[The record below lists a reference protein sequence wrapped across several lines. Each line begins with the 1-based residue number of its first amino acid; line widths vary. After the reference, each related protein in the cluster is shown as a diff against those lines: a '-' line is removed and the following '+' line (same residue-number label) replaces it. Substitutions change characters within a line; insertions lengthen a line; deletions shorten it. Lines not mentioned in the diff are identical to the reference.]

1 MQVSRVQANYMTNIY
16 STRPQ
21 TEAKARTVRSEG
33 LSRGESQKSYTSVPV
48 GFKYGANIHFGE
60 YIDPNRTV
68 PHIDYEE
75 YLALKPAAK
84 ERLRRR
90 YKTFLTKKTN
100 KNGLFDNKY
109 TSNPLSNEK
118 TIASFFDIAKMYSKY
133 KGQPIICL
141 GRSPKWF
148 LNTSL
153 WMKDGIDGYDFVA
166 FSKYW
171 YRPDPVDGVKFLPQ
185 MAPTEKEEKA
195 YRKYLDRV
203 QADPKSIVAYH
214 EATGKKTVI
223 TDFIATG
230 KGACSFLD
238 IMGRYAKDEGL
249 LEKFSKAIEFV
260 GIGSM
265 DYLEDLD
272 PYADSISEPSVP
284 MPPVLQKYERNIKQS
299 FHNIS
304 NYAMFNDMLMNQ
316 NVNECRSTYYPHQ
329 AWTIYQPDKFKTG
342 LIKDMSKV
350 KEIRDSIPTKKG
362 DSMSHFSPA
371 MFDFRNLLSFHIF
384 DELDNQ
390 NLLINKED
398 REKAKIRFKATKKYV
413 RELKK
418 AL

>member
-1 MQVSRVQANYMTNIY
+1 MQISRVQANYFTNVQNNNI
-16 STRPQ
+16 TA
-21 TEAKARTVRSEG
+21 EAKARTRSEG
-33 LSRGESQKSYTSVPV
+33 LSRGESGGMPFSNVPV
-48 GFKYGANIHFGE
+48 SYKYGANIHFGE

-84 ERLRRR
+84 RRLHMR
-90 YKTFLTKKTN
+90 YKTFLSRKTN
-100 KNGLFDNKY
+100 QKGLYDNKY
-109 TSNPLSNEK
+109 TSTPLSNEY
-118 TIASFFDIAKMYSKY
+118 TVNSFFDVAKMYNKY

-171 YRPDPVDGVKFLPQ
+171 YRPDPVEGIKLLPD
-185 MAPTEKEEKA
+185 MAPTEKEERA

-214 EATGKKTVI
+214 EATGKKTII

-238 IMGRYAKDEGL
+238 VMGRYAKDEGI
-249 LEKFSKAIEFV
+249 LERFAKAIEFV
-260 GIGSM
+260 GIGSI
-265 DYLEDLD
+265 DYLEAKN
-272 PYADSISEPSVP
+272 PYIEEFSIPSVP
-284 MPPVLQKYERNIKQS
+284 LPPVLREYGHHIKQS
-299 FHNIS
+299 FYEIK

-329 AWTIYQPDKFKTG
+329 AWTVYQPDKFKTG

-350 KEIRDSIPTKKG
+350 KEIRESIPTKKG
-362 DSMSHFSPA
+362 DCMSHFTPA

-384 DELDNQ
+384 EELDNA
-390 NLLINKED
+390 NLLIDRAE
-398 REKAKIRFKATKKYV
+398 REKAKLRFKATKKYI

-418 AL
+418 AF

>member
-1 MQVSRVQANYMTNIY
+1 MQVSRIQSFGYTNFNKRNIGAQNDHSINNLRGAVQPSKNTY
-16 STRPQ
+16 
-21 TEAKARTVRSEG
+21 AKI
-33 LSRGESQKSYTSVPV
+33 PV
-48 GFKYGANIHFGE
+48 DFKYGANIHFGE

-68 PHIDYEE
+68 PHVDYEE

-84 ERLRRR
+84 ERLRRK
-90 YKTFLTKKTN
+90 YKTFLSRKTN
-100 KNGLFDNKY
+100 QKGLYDNKY
-109 TSNPLSNEK
+109 TSTPLSNPETVK
-118 TIASFFDIAKMYSKY
+118 SFFDVAKMYSKY
-133 KGQPIICL
+133 KDQPIICL

-153 WMKDGIDGYDFVA
+153 WMKNGIDGYDFVA

-171 YRPDPVDGVKFLPQ
+171 YRPDPEEGVKLVPS
-185 MAPTEKEEKA
+185 MVPTEKEEKA
-195 YRKYLDRV
+195 YRKYLDRI
-203 QADPKSIVAYH
+203 QADPKSIVAFH

-249 LEKFSKAIEFV
+249 LERFSKAIEFV

-265 DYLEDLD
+265 DYLEDLH
-272 PYADSISEPSVP
+272 PYAEELSEPSVP
-284 MPPVLQKYERNIKQS
+284 MPPILRDYERNIKQT
-299 FHNIS
+299 FYNID

-316 NVNECRSTYYPHQ
+316 NTNECRSTYYPHQ

-350 KEIRDSIPTKKG
+350 KEIRESIPTKKG
-362 DSMSHFSPA
+362 DSMSHFTPA

-384 DELDNQ
+384 EELDN
-390 NLLINKED
+390 NDLLIDKAD
-398 REKAKIRFKATKKYV
+398 REKSKIRYKATKRFV

>member
-1 MQVSRVQANYMTNIY
+1 MQISRVQANYFTNAHNIY
-16 STRPQ
+16 NINA
-21 TEAKARTVRSEG
+21 EAKARTCNEG
-33 LSRGESQKSYTSVPV
+33 LSRGESNNFAKVPV
-48 GFKYGANIHFGE
+48 GFNYGANIHFGE

-84 ERLRRR
+84 ERLKRR
-90 YKTFLTKKTN
+90 YKTFLSRKTN
-100 KNGLFDNKY
+100 QKGLYDNKY
-109 TSNPLSNEK
+109 TSTPLSNDK
-118 TIASFFDIAKMYSKY
+118 TVESFFDVAKMYNQY

-171 YRPDPVDGVKFLPQ
+171 YRPDPIDGIKLIPS
-185 MAPTEKEEKA
+185 MAPNEKEIKA

-223 TDFIATG
+223 TDYIATG

-238 IMGRYAKDEGL
+238 VMGNYAKDEGL
-249 LEKFSKAIEFV
+249 LERFAKSIEIV

-265 DYLEDLD
+265 EYLEELN
-272 PYADSISEPSVP
+272 PYADEYSEPSVP
-284 MPPVLQKYERNIKQS
+284 MPPVLQKYGNEIKQRFYNIK
-299 FHNIS
+299 

-329 AWTIYQPDKFKTG
+329 AWTIYQPDNFKTG

-350 KEIRDSIPTKKG
+350 KEIRETIPTSKG
-362 DSMSHFSPA
+362 DCMSHFTPA

-384 DELDNQ
+384 EELDKN
-390 NLLINKED
+390 NLLIDKAD
-398 REKAKIRFKATKKYV
+398 REKAKIRYKATKKFV

-418 AL
+418 AF